1 MCGMH
6 EYIVT
11 SVKNEDDKFDAIC
24 QESAVRY
31 VGKPFYCLCRFA
43 AGLTRAKKI
52 LFLSK
57 LSSFSCFFTPHELP
71 RQIYEVINQLIF
83 LFSSWTRIQYLPL
96 ELLSYKQPINQY
108 SFSRKDFLEERLKIS
123 HQKCIWWPTT
133 IYQML
138 QCFITSTCDGQ
149 LDIIEGS
156 SMKYKLLSI
165 F

>member
-1 MCGMH
+1 MW
-6 EYIVT
+6 
-11 SVKNEDDKFDAIC
+11 
-24 QESAVRY
+24 
-31 VGKPFYCLCRFA
+31 
-43 AGLTRAKKI
+43 
-52 LFLSK
+52 
-57 LSSFSCFFTPHELP
+57 FF
-71 RQIYEVINQLIF
+71 
-83 LFSSWTRIQYLPL
+83 FSSWTRIQYLAL

-108 SFSRKDFLEERLKIS
+108 SFSRKEFLEERLKIS

-165 F
+165 FLNFFDILGFKFLKSLMDLSLEAYCRCCMLRTWFFSDDKHDSCSSGTETASPSKATGFTTSMLLILKFLWRLLY

>member
-1 MCGMH
+1 MLKIFECGSSVWFCQNNTSKVIPVRQHHSCSRVVFDYMCGMH

-31 VGKPFYCLCRFA
+31 VGKPFYCLCSFA

-83 LFSSWTRIQYLPL
+83 CSHP
-96 ELLSYKQPINQY
+96 ELAFNICHWN
-108 SFSRKDFLEERLKIS
+108 F
-123 HQKCIWWPTT
+123 
-133 IYQML
+133 
-138 QCFITSTCDGQ
+138 
-149 LDIIEGS
+149 
-156 SMKYKLLSI
+156 
-165 F
+165 